1 MTSLIVVHH
10 RCFTDPVGQQQ
21 DSCDHGRAYQN
32 PDHSSSR
39 GGDGVAPTCLRWRC
53 LELAGAFAGGAPG
66 PRDCFLPLR
75 PLRQRNCR
83 RLERGTNP
91 VGGSFTS
98 EATT

>member
-10 RCFTDPVGQQQ
+10 RGFTDPASEQQHGAP
-21 DSCDHGRAYQN
+21 HGRAYQN
-32 PDHSSSR
+32 PDHLVPPADSQSCE
-39 GGDGVAPTCLRWRC
+39 A
-53 LELAGAFAGGAPG
+53 
-66 PRDCFLPLR
+66 
-75 PLRQRNCR
+75 RNCR